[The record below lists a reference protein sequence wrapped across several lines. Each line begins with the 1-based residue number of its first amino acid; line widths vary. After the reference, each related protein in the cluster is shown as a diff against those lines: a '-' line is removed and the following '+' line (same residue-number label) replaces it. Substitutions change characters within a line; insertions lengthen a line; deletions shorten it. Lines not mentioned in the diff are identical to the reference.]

1 MARIAYHT
9 DNLLRLPPKGKQVF
23 SERLFR
29 TEILS
34 RKGFADDNFACFF
47 QALVFIKYLAAQE
60 GDAEGGEVS
69 GIRPAVDGVGS
80 LIQGKRRVLGNGE
93 AVVSPVA
100 FPGNRSRNSRGS
112 NTGQSPKAIEQ
123 SFKKSRSEERR
134 VGKGGENER

>member
-34 RKGFADDNFACFF
+34 RKGFADDNFACVF
-47 QALVFIKYLAAQE
+47 QALVFIKYLPAQE

-80 LIQGKRRVLGNGE
+80 LIQGKRRVLGDGE
-93 AVVSPVA
+93 AVVSSVA
-100 FPGNRSRNSRGS
+100 FAGKRGRNSLAS
-112 NTGQSPKAIEQ
+112 TTGQGTRAIE
-123 SFKKSRSEERR
+123 RR
-134 VGKGGENER
+134 F

>member
-1 MARIAYHT
+1 FFQAEDGIRDGHVTGVQTCA
-9 DNLLRLPPKGKQVF
+9 LP
-23 SERLFR
+23 
-29 TEILS
+29 I
-34 RKGFADDNFACFF
+34 FF
-47 QALVFIKYLAAQE
+47 QALVFIKYLPAQE

-112 NTGQSPKAIEQ
+112 NTGQSAKAIEQ